1 MKLVDIKRTK
11 ADRKAEQ
18 ERYSTADELG
28 GDDYPWGL
36 NLRLDDATIKKI
48 GLGDVDADQ
57 AVRVYA
63 EAFVSE
69 DTVNKRNGKSVR
81 NVTLQIT
88 KLAVA
93 QSESDDDAADDM
105 YSTPSDKDD

>member
-18 ERYSTADELG
+18 ERYSDPEVAT
-28 GDDYPWGL
+28 DDYPWGL
-36 NLRLDDATIKKI
+36 TIRLDDATIKKI

-105 YSTPSDKDD
+105 YSTPSKDD